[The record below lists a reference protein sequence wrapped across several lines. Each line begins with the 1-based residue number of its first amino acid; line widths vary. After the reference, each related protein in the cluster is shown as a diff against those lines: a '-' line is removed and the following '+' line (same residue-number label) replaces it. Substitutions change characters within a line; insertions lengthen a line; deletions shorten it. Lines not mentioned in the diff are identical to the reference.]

1 MTKRTFSLYILL
13 LCACLPMEAAGD
25 FYEGEP
31 LYASRWRDYKRD
43 SYFGLRF
50 GLNIPTVRYQGTGG
64 TAQTDPHPRYH
75 LGLVYGNKL
84 GNGLPFFLESGLMY
98 TEKGTEIKETE
109 DYGVRKTTLRY
120 LEIPIVL
127 KYKIDMNADDFTVQ
141 PFFGGYLAVGV
152 GGEVKD
158 YTGRTKY
165 SPFGDDRY
173 KRFDAGLKVGCGIA
187 FQNFYFSMGY
197 DIGLFNIA
205 GKDYAD
211 YHYDNFD
218 GRIRTGNFTMTVGV
232 DF

>member
-1 MTKRTFSLYILL
+1 MP
-13 LCACLPMEAAGD
+13 A
-25 FYEGEP
+25 
-31 LYASRWRDYKRD
+31 
-43 SYFGLRF
+43 
-50 GLNIPTVRYQGTGG
+50 VGG
-64 TAQTDPHPRYH
+64 TTS
-75 LGLVYGNKL
+75 GKL
-84 GNGLPFFLESGLMY
+84 GEGLPFFLETGLVY

-109 DYGVRKTTLRY
+109 DAGFRKTTLRY

-127 KYKIDMNADDFTVQ
+127 KYKIDTSADDFTVQ

-158 YTGRTKY
+158 YAERTKY
-165 SPFGDDRY
+165 SPFGSSRY
-173 KRFDAGLKVGCGIA
+173 KHFDAGLKVGCGIA

-205 GKDYAD
+205 GKNYTE

-218 GRIRTGNFTMTVGV
+218 GRIRTGNFTMTLGV